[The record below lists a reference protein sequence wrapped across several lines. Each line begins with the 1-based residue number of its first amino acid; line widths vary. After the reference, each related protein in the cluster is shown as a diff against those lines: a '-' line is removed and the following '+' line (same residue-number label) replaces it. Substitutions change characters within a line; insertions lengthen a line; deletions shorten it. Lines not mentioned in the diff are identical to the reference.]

1 MPLCFVEH
9 EALQSF
15 VRLTSPAVR
24 RGHFLLPAQLMHCY
38 QLVDIPLPLL
48 DNAHSTKLL
57 GCIQHMPL
65 FVIRAAAIKTLLCSY
80 LSSLMDLV
88 IIPESTFY
96 VESTP
101 FFLG

>member
-9 EALQSF
+9 EALQSS
-15 VRLTSPAVR
+15 VITSLAVR
-24 RGHFLLPAQLMHCY
+24 RSHFLLPEQLMHCY

-48 DNAHSTKLL
+48 DNAYSIRLL
-57 GCIQHMPL
+57 GFIQHMPL
-65 FVIRAAAIKTLLCSY
+65 FVIWAAAIKTLLCSY
-80 LSSLMDLV
+80 LSSLMDLL

-101 FFLG
+101 FLLG